1 MFKRQYKKLKKKNKD
16 LQKEREIMKLL
27 IIYLLQ
33 PREESLKFS
42 SFLYDYYKELREELK
57 KERKK

>member
-1 MFKRQYKKLKKKNKD
+1 MFKRQYKKLKEKNKE

-33 PREESLKFS
+33 PRESFLRFTS
-42 SFLYDYYKELREELK
+42 SLYDYYKELK
-57 KERKK
+57 KEEKK